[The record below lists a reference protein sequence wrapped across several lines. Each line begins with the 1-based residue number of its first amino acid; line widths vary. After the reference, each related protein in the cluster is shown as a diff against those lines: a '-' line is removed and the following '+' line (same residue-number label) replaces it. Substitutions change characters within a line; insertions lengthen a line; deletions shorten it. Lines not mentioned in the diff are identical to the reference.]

1 MKDNK
6 GFSLVELIVV
16 IAIMSILTG
25 VSVLSIRSATG
36 TYVKQ
41 CTANIES
48 QINNTRHMTM
58 AKNKVKLKIYVDSN
72 GVYYA
77 DMEVYA
83 SDSSTT
89 PESTTTT
96 KVGKSSVDVYFTTD
110 TSMADTSFK
119 KVDSTNPIIIEFD
132 RSSGA
137 LKDTT
142 NCVKQIK
149 ISKGAHTKRITIYPE
164 TGKISVKT
172 D

>member
-25 VSVLSIRSATG
+25 VSVLSIRSAIG

-48 QINNTRHMTM
+48 QINNARHMTM
-58 AKNKVKLKIYVDSN
+58 AKNKVSLKIYVDSS
-72 GVYYA
+72 GAYYA

-83 SDSSTT
+83 TDSSTT
-89 PESTTTT
+89 PESVTT
-96 KVGKSSVDVYFTTD
+96 KKLGRSSVDVSFTTD
-110 TSMADTSFK
+110 SSMADGTFK
-119 KVDSTNPIIIEFD
+119 KVDSSNPIIIEFD

-137 LKDTT
+137 LKDQT

-149 ISKGAHTKRITIYPE
+149 ISQGAHTKRITIFPE

>member
-72 GVYYA
+72 GVYTVKIEVL
-77 DMEVYA
+77 DMDGSVLDYTVVKAKLHTVDGE
-83 SDSSTT
+83 
-89 PESTTTT
+89 
-96 KVGKSSVDVYFTTD
+96 KVW
-110 TSMADTSFK
+110 
-119 KVDSTNPIIIEFD
+119 
-132 RSSGA
+132 
-137 LKDTT
+137 
-142 NCVKQIK
+142 QIYE
-149 ISKGAHTKRITIYPE
+149 IAQ
-164 TGKISVKT
+164 
-172 D
+172 